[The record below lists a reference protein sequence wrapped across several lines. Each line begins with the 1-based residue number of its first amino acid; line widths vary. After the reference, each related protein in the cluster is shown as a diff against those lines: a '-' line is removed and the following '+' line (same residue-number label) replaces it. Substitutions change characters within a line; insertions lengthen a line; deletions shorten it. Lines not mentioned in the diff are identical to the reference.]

1 MHLATVACIV
11 RRAVPI
17 QGVKFLPLE
26 KEMQMVL
33 AIGDVSAMEHDGTTL
48 TQIERP
54 PALDEVAADKVPS
67 VSIRAVEV
75 VENVYHLLTIGGRG
89 HSFSELPVARSLAH
103 QSLEREPGEALLGRG
118 GSRPPES

>member
-17 QGVKFLPLE
+17 QGVKLLPLE
-26 KEMQMVL
+26 EEMQVVL
-33 AIGDVSAMEHDGTTL
+33 AIGDVSTMEHDGTAL
-48 TQIERP
+48 TKIERS
-54 PALDEVAADKVPS
+54 PALDEVAADKVSS

-75 VENVYHLLTIGGRG
+75 VENVRQLLTIGGRG

-103 QSLEREPGEALLGRG
+103 QSLERETGAALLGRG
-118 GSRPPES
+118 GFRLPES